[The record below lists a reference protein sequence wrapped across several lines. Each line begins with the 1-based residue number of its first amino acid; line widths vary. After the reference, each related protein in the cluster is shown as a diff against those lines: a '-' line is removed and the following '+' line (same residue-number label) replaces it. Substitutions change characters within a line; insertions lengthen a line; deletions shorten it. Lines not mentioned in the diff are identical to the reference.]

1 MAEVRA
7 YTNPP
12 ELVDLVMQAVMILRG
27 GEPTWAE
34 AKRQLADTSFINQ
47 LKEYDK
53 ENMSDRVLKKIGTY
67 VSRPEFKPDTVGRVS
82 FAAKS
87 LCMWVRA
94 MEVYGRIYRVVEPK
108 KKRLESAMTQLAEKQ
123 ASLAEARAKLQE
135 VRGIL
140 GGEGK
145 GAGGEEK
152 GVEGLRRG
160 GVCFF
165 KVERAVY
172 QYLLCFLC
180 VCGRRDVGVCMTL
193 RESIS

>member
-1 MAEVRA
+1 MRWLVKVSAVWMHVLLSLPNSPVQALEALNKKDMAEVRA

-12 ELVDLVMQAVMILRG
+12 ELVDMVMQAVMILRG

-53 ENMSDRVLKKIGTY
+53 ENMTDRILKKIGIY

-135 VRGIL
+135 VSGML
-140 GGEGK
+140 GWGEI
-145 GAGGEEK
+145 ASAA
-152 GVEGLRRG
+152 R
-160 GVCFF
+160 
-165 KVERAVY
+165 
-172 QYLLCFLC
+172 
-180 VCGRRDVGVCMTL
+180 
-193 RESIS
+193 

>member
-53 ENMSDRVLKKIGTY
+53 DNMSDRILKKIGTY

-135 VRGIL
+135 VSVVL
-140 GGEGK
+140 D
-145 GAGGEEK
+145 
-152 GVEGLRRG
+152 RG
-160 GVCFF
+160 GVASQEWKGLFASSCSVPYFCTY
-165 KVERAVY
+165 VLLWGYVY
-172 QYLLCFLC
+172 AL
-180 VCGRRDVGVCMTL
+180 
-193 RESIS
+193 

>member
-1 MAEVRA
+1 MCSSSPSQTLPVQALEALNKKDMAEVRA

-12 ELVDLVMQAVMILRG
+12 ELVDMVMQAVMILRG

-53 ENMSDRVLKKIGTY
+53 ENMTDRILKKIGTY

-135 VRGIL
+135 VSGMFESYYL
-140 GGEGK
+140 H
-145 GAGGEEK
+145 
-152 GVEGLRRG
+152 V
-160 GVCFF
+160 
-165 KVERAVY
+165 
-172 QYLLCFLC
+172 QY
-180 VCGRRDVGVCMTL
+180 GCMYV
-193 RESIS
+193 

>member
-53 ENMSDRVLKKIGTY
+53 DNMTDRILKKIGTY
-67 VSRPEFKPDTVGRVS
+67 VSKPEFKPDTVGRVS

-135 VRGIL
+135 V
-140 GGEGK
+140 GGMWEGRAGYCGARK
-145 GAGGEEK
+145 GCLQA
-152 GVEGLRRG
+152 
-160 GVCFF
+160 F
-165 KVERAVY
+165 A
-172 QYLLCFLC
+172 LLCAC
-180 VCGRRDVGVCMTL
+180 VYAKCICTYVCMYCPLTVL
-193 RESIS
+193 LLPVCLG

>member
-53 ENMSDRVLKKIGTY
+53 DNMSDRILKKIGTY

-135 VRGIL
+135 VSVVL
-140 GGEGK
+140 D
-145 GAGGEEK
+145 
-152 GVEGLRRG
+152 RG
-160 GVCFF
+160 GVASQEWKGLFASSCSVPSFCTYILLWGY
-165 KVERAVY
+165 VY
-172 QYLLCFLC
+172 AL
-180 VCGRRDVGVCMTL
+180 
-193 RESIS
+193 

>member
-12 ELVDLVMQAVMILRG
+12 ELVDMVMQAVMILRG

-53 ENMSDRVLKKIGTY
+53 DNMSDRVLKKIGTY
-67 VSRPEFKPDTVGRVS
+67 VSRAEFKPDTVGRVS

-108 KKRLESAMTQLAEKQ
+108 KKRLESAMAQLAEKQ

-135 VRGIL
+135 VSGVL
-140 GGEGK
+140 G
-145 GAGGEEK
+145 
-152 GVEGLRRG
+152 RG
-160 GVCFF
+160 GFASQEKKGLFASSCSVLYFCTLFSGTMYAHASYR
-165 KVERAVY
+165 ENI
-172 QYLLCFLC
+172 C
-180 VCGRRDVGVCMTL
+180 RR
-193 RESIS
+193 IK

>member
-53 ENMSDRVLKKIGTY
+53 DNMTDRILKKIGTY
-67 VSRPEFKPDTVGRVS
+67 VSKPEFKPDTVGRVS

-108 KKRLESAMTQLAEKQ
+108 KKRLESAMAQLAEKQ

-135 VRGIL
+135 VGGVWGGVGLVYCGTGIGCL
-140 GGEGK
+140 QLFALLCACCIQTALVHCLES
-145 GAGGEEK
+145 
-152 GVEGLRRG
+152 VCVFRLRRKF
-160 GVCFF
+160 VF
-165 KVERAVY
+165 
-172 QYLLCFLC
+172 
-180 VCGRRDVGVCMTL
+180 
-193 RESIS
+193 